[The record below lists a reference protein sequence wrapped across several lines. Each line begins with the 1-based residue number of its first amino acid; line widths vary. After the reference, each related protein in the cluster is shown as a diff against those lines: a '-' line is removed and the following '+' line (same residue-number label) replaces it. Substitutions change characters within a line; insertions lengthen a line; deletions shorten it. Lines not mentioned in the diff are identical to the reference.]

1 MLLCLLMHIAC
12 KTAVT
17 RASSKLQ
24 SSLMRTPG
32 GNTTQAAHSESH
44 KLKDLW
50 VCVYVHILAA
60 CLIWTHSIGWG
71 GGGRVF
77 SVDHMDRVLPDTG
90 SQGYANNVKNAH
102 CSKNVK
108 QPCAYTYIQLSAK
121 SDKIPSK
128 AELTLKDNHVRIL
141 SAQAVT
147 DSVSLWSPGL
157 TVWVEVK

>member
-32 GNTTQAAHSESH
+32 GNTTRAAHSESH

-60 CLIWTHSIGWG
+60 CLIWTHSIGCG
-71 GGGRVF
+71 GGGKVF
-77 SVDHMDRVLPDTG
+77 FSGPHEQSAPWYRKPRLCQQYQKCSPFKECKAALCLHLYTAFCKVRHNTTQSRADPKG
-90 SQGYANNVKNAH
+90 QSCKNALCTGVH
-102 CSKNVK
+102 WLC
-108 QPCAYTYIQLSAK
+108 
-121 SDKIPSK
+121 IPLVSWSVW
-128 AELTLKDNHVRIL
+128 AE
-141 SAQAVT
+141 
-147 DSVSLWSPGL
+147 VS
-157 TVWVEVK
+157 